1 VPHEAASRLVRALKK
16 TGRRRIP
23 LDILRREFASAC
35 PELAE
40 QPDRRTRLAEA
51 LRSAAATGAILLPRQ
66 TRSWDRAGSA
76 ALPGFVMLAEPRPER
91 PATVPSGY
99 AWHPLLAFAAGERN
113 RLRLES
119 AKRINEWLKSDPD
132 LSLTVPIKERSLEI
146 FGDEKRLDQLRGGTT
161 VLFGQLDLA
170 TLGCRVCPIPLPFE
184 AGPLASRGRPILIVE
199 NNDTWASFSQWN
211 RAVARYAAVA
221 YAGGG
226 HGKSI
231 AYDETFIDELLD
243 RFQASELFYF
253 GDIDP
258 RGLHIA
264 SRAAKRRVHRQVCT
278 LQPAATLYRW
288 LLTHGTRTTLKRT
301 ERALPEDLNWLP
313 QELRGAVEALFAAG
327 QRIPQEA
334 LGTRVLLTRAVED
347 DL

>member
-1 VPHEAASRLVRALKK
+1 MLHEPASRLVRALKK

-23 LDILRREFASAC
+23 LDMLRREFASAC

-51 LRSAAATGAILLPRQ
+51 LRSAADMGAILLPKQ
-66 TRSWDRAGSA
+66 TRSWDRAGGA
-76 ALPGFVMLAEPRPER
+76 ALPGFVIVATPRPER
-91 PATVPSGY
+91 PPTVPSGY
-99 AWHPLLAFAAGERN
+99 AWHPLLAFAVGERN

-119 AKRINEWLKSDPD
+119 AKRINEWLKRDPD
-132 LSLTVPIKERSLEI
+132 LTLTVPIKERSLEI

-161 VLFGQLDLA
+161 VLFGQLNLA
-170 TLGCRVCPIPLPFE
+170 TLGCRICPIPLPFE
-184 AGPLASRGRPILIVE
+184 AGPVAARGRPILIIE

-211 RAVARYAAVA
+211 RGAARYAAVA

-226 HGKSI
+226 HGKSL
-231 AYDETFIDELLD
+231 AYDEAFIDELLG
-243 RFQASELFYF
+243 RFQAVELYYF

-258 RGLHIA
+258 TGLHIA
-264 SRAAKRRVHRQVCT
+264 SRAAERRAHRQACP

-288 LLTHGTRTTLKRT
+288 LLAYGIRTILKRT
-301 ERALPEDLNWLP
+301 ERGSPTDLSWLP
-313 QELRGAVEALFAAG
+313 QELRGAVKDLFAAG

-334 LGTRVLLTRAVED
+334 LGTRVLTTIAVG